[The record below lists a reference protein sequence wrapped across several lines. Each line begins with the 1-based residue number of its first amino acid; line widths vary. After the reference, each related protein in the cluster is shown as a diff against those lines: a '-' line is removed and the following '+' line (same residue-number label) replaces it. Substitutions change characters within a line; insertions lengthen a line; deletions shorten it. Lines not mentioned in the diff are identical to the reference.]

1 MIVQFVLI
9 FAYCSRKLLIR
20 LRDSRKQRTVDDF
33 IAPRCITLHN
43 DYYTMSKTEK
53 QILFNYFTFRI
64 APQHLSW

>member
-33 IAPRCITLHN
+33 IAPRCIILHN
-43 DYYTMSKTEK
+43 NYYTM
-53 QILFNYFTFRI
+53 FDFR
-64 APQHLSW
+64 